1 MKTMYK
7 AAGIMALV
15 LAVFASACKKPMGFE
30 YRGINNVQLENVSMD
45 KSTVILDMLYYNPNS
60 FGVNLK
66 HVDCDVYVDSNFIG
80 KYTLDTMMHIDRKAT
95 FTIPTRMDVNM
106 RNLLRGGLFAL
117 LGQKV
122 QISVKG
128 STRVGKGGIFINVP
142 FDFTGKYDIP
152 LFR

>member
-1 MKTMYK
+1 MKIIYK
-7 AAGIMALV
+7 VAGVLALV
-15 LAVFASACKKPMGFE
+15 VAIFVSGCKKPMGFE
-30 YRGINNVQLENVSMD
+30 YRGINNVQLENVSLD

-66 HVDCDVYVDSNFIG
+66 HVDCDVYVDRSFIG
-80 KYTLDTMMHIDRKAT
+80 KYTLDTLMHIDRKAS
-95 FTIPTRMDVNM
+95 FTIPTRMEVNM
-106 RNLLRGGLFAL
+106 RNLLKGGLFAL

-122 QISVKG
+122 QINVKG

-152 LFR
+152 LFK

>member
-1 MKTMYK
+1 MNIFYKTGGLL
-7 AAGIMALV
+7 ALALTICIAG
-15 LAVFASACKKPMGFE
+15 CKKPMGFE
-30 YRGINNVQLENVSMD
+30 YKGINNVQLENVSMD
-45 KSTVILDMLYYNPNS
+45 KSTVVLDMLYYNPNN

-80 KYTLDTMMHIDRKAT
+80 KYTLDTLMHIDRKAS

-106 RNLLRGGLFAL
+106 RNLLKGGLFAL

-122 QISVKG
+122 QINIKG

-142 FDFTGKYDIP
+142 FDFSGKYDIP